1 MNTIRGYSIHCVLDD
16 REKTDIKKKLR
27 RTSGQING
35 IEKMVDEGRYCVDIL
50 QQIMAARAAHNQV
63 ALIMIESHTKSCVVN
78 AIKENRTEEA
88 VDELIGVL
96 SKFTK

>member
-1 MNTIRGYSIHCVLDD
+1 MLDD
-16 REKTDIKKKLR
+16 REKTDIKKRLR
-27 RTSGQING
+27 RTGGQING

-50 QQIMAARAAHNQV
+50 QQIMAARAALNQV

-88 VDELIGVL
+88 VDELMGVL

>member
-1 MNTIRGYSIHCVLDD
+1 MLDE
-16 REKTDIKKKLR
+16 REKTDIKKRLR

-50 QQIMAARAAHNQV
+50 QQIMAARAALNQV

-88 VDELIGVL
+88 VDELMGVL